1 MEEILMN
8 TLARSDVLKLT
19 LDERLRL
26 VEDIWDSI
34 VECPDVISLTDA
46 QKIELERR
54 LDEYHD
60 HPDTGSPWSSVRDK
74 FQKR

>member
-1 MEEILMN
+1 MN
-8 TLARSDVLKLT
+8 TSVRSDVLKLT

-34 VECPDVISLTDA
+34 AECPDVVSLTDA

-54 LDEYHD
+54 LDEYHN
-60 HPDTGSPWSSVRDK
+60 HPDAGSPWSSVRDK